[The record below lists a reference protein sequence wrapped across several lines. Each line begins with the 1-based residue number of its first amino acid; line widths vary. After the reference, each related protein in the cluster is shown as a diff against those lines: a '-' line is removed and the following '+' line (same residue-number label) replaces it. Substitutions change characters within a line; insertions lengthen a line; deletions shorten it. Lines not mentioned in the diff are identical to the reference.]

1 MPLKKGGVKLTDKS
15 LTSWQAVWFML
26 NVIDAEIS
34 LVTADSLTGIVFRLD
49 VENIS
54 KNSKFKGI
62 NKAKLHTSSRNLFDQ
77 DVYSLVFKVSLLTP
91 TVKEYFLTGNDG
103 KQKYKNTSVLMNMI
117 TETSIQ
123 QEVFCSTI
131 VPSGYPVTI
140 SVVDFSYFDV
150 DCASVLL
157 DQFKKKTSDV
167 FTKSLLEELKQKI
180 VTNSDVT
187 MGLITME
194 LVESHFDT
202 MYKVINSSSI
212 ESTIKDTDYEHVIA
226 QMIIL
231 LLTSRIIHCDLHL
244 KNAFGSLNP
253 INLEDNNRSYI
264 IDYERAV
271 RITEDYLKSFNRIGK
286 LFQKIESLAVTDLY
300 PPVSISKESQDKL
313 IESFENIIKFIE
325 SIDYTHNRHKYRSAK
340 AQCIDFIKYLYPH
353 YKSDDPNSI
362 RGRTSDNINKYLRI
376 SRIIYNLTSTYTG
389 TIFTKRKIQQY
400 LIKGEI
406 FSVPSFEGLTEHQII
421 DKCSQL
427 YFRNNLILW
436 SIQGENDRQM
446 QIKDT
451 FKSVL
456 PKSMQRN
463 STKSAPKKPATRSKS
478 ARNQSAKMIDAN
490 KTQKFYEEQKEERRR
505 QEEERKRQKA
515 EIIKQEN
522 RYRLKAEQT
531 AKRIGSPYFSN
542 GFR

>member
-26 NVIDAEIS
+26 NVVGAQIS

-49 VENIS
+49 VPNIS
-54 KNSKFKGI
+54 ENSKFKGI

-91 TVKEYFLTGNDG
+91 TVKEYFLNINR
-103 KQKYKNTSVLMNMI
+103 KRKNTSVLMNMI
-117 TETSIQ
+117 KETSIQ

-150 DCASVLL
+150 DCARVLL
-157 DQFKKKTSDV
+157 DQFKKKTSDD

-194 LVESHFDT
+194 LVESNFDT
-202 MYKVINSSSI
+202 MYKITKNNI
-212 ESTIKDTDYEHVIA
+212 EPTIKDTDYEHVIA

-231 LLTSRIIHCDLHL
+231 LLTTGIIHYDLHL
-244 KNAFGSLNP
+244 NNAFGSLNP

-271 RITEDYLKSFNRIGK
+271 RITVNFVKSLNKIGTMS

-300 PPVSISKESQDKL
+300 PPESSEAQDKL

-325 SIDYTHNRHKYRSAK
+325 SIDYTINNRTYGSL
-340 AQCIDFIKYLYPH
+340 QTQSISFIKYLYPR
-353 YKSDDPNSI
+353 YESNNPKFL
-362 RGRTSDNINKYLRI
+362 RTSDNINKYLRI
-376 SRIIYNLTSTYTG
+376 SRIIYNLTSTSTG
-389 TIFTKRKIQQY
+389 TIFTKRNIQQY
-400 LIKGEI
+400 LLEGEI
-406 FSVPSFEGLTEHQII
+406 FSVPSFEGLTPDEIKE
-421 DKCSQL
+421 KCSQL

-436 SIQGENDRQM
+436 SIKGENVRQM
-446 QIKDT
+446 EIKDT

-456 PKSMQRN
+456 PMSMQRN
-463 STKSAPKKPATRSKS
+463 FTKSAQKKHATRGKS
-478 ARNQSAKMIDAN
+478 ARKQSAKMVNASE
-490 KTQKFYEEQKEERRR
+490 TQKLFEKLKEERIRKK
-505 QEEERKRQKA
+505 EERKRKKA
-515 EIIKQEN
+515 EIKKQEY
-522 RYRLKAEQT
+522 RYRLATLT
-531 AKRIGSPYFSN
+531 AKNIGSPYLSN
-542 GFR
+542 EL